1 MTVRSIVV
9 ADDEMLNRE
18 LMAEICS
25 RLDRKV
31 RTAKDGLHALKA
43 LETEPADLLI
53 TDLRMPGMGGLKL
66 LAKVRERWPH
76 LPVVIMTAFASVDSA
91 IECIRHGAYDYL
103 MKPFGPEQVEALLK
117 RLDERQQLVT
127 QVSVLQEEVRDRHR
141 ARTFVGESKHMQ
153 RILGVVERAAASPA
167 TVLIQGP
174 SGSGKELVARA
185 LHQLSPRAS
194 GPFIKVNCA
203 ALTDSLLASELFG
216 HEKGSFTGAEKLRV
230 GRFEAASGGTL
241 LLDEISEIS
250 PEMQAK
256 LLRALEEHEI
266 ERIGS
271 NDPIKVDVRVVATT
285 NRHLPDS
292 VAAGDFRADLYYR
305 LNVVPVIL
313 PGLAQRRDDIP
324 LLIDHYRQ
332 HFAGECGTAFDL
344 TAAAIQRLQEY
355 NWPGNIR
362 ELVNVVERLT
372 VLAGDAKIDDDD
384 LLVWLPELS
393 TSNGRPSSATTLAA
407 LEEQHIQEALA
418 DCGGDQA
425 AAAEQ
430 LGISK
435 RSLSTRLKK
444 MHIVAA

>member
-1 MTVRSIVV
+1 MTIRSIVV

-18 LMAEICS
+18 LLAEICS

-31 RTAKDGLHALKA
+31 TTVKDGLHALKA
-43 LETEPADLLI
+43 LEAAPADLLI

-66 LAKVRERWPH
+66 LAKVRERWPQ
-76 LPVVIMTAFASVDSA
+76 LPVVIMTAYASVDSA

-117 RLDERQQLVT
+117 RLDERKQLVT
-127 QVSVLQEEVRDRHR
+127 QVTALQEDVRDRHR
-141 ARTFVGESKHMQ
+141 ARTFVGQSSHMQ

-185 LHQLSPRAS
+185 LHQMSPRAA
-194 GPFIKVNCA
+194 GPFVKVNCA

-216 HEKGSFTGAEKLRV
+216 HEKGSFTGAEKLRI
-230 GRFEAASGGTL
+230 GRFEAAHGGTL

-271 NDPIKVDVRVVATT
+271 NDPINVDVRVVATT
-285 NRHLPDS
+285 NRDLP
-292 VAAGDFRADLYYR
+292 AAVEAGEFRADLYYR
-305 LNVVPVIL
+305 LNVVPVVL
-313 PGLAQRRDDIP
+313 PSLAQRHDDIP
-324 LLIDHYRQ
+324 LLINHYRE
-332 HFAGECGTAFDL
+332 HFAGECGKTFEL
-344 TAAAIQRLQEY
+344 TPAALQKLCAY
-355 NWPGNIR
+355 HWPGNIR
-362 ELVNVVERLT
+362 ELVNVIERLT
-372 VLAGDAKIDDDD
+372 VLAGVDTITDED
-384 LLVWLPELS
+384 LLAWLPELS
-393 TSNGRPSSATTLAA
+393 HVPPESATTLAA
-407 LEEQHIQEALA
+407 IEEQHIHQAIA

-425 AAAEQ
+425 AAADQ

-435 RSLSTRLKK
+435 RSLSARLKK
-444 MHIVAA
+444 LQAVAA